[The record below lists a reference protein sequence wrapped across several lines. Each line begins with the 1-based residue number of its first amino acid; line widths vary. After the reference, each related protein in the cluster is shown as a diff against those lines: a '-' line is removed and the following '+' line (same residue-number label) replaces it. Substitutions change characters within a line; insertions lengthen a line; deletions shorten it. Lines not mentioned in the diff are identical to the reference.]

1 MIVVAG
7 IVKAVDGRGDELEQE
22 FTKLV
27 PKVREEPGNIAF
39 MMHRS
44 VDDPNKFFAYE
55 RYTSKDAF
63 KEHSSAPHVRE
74 FLQAAASLLDGR
86 PDVGFYRE
94 I

>member
-7 IVKAVDGRGDELEQE
+7 TLRAIDGKGDELEQE
-22 FTKLV
+22 FAKLI
-27 PKVREEPGNIAF
+27 PRVREEPGNMAF
-39 MMHRS
+39 VMHRS

-55 RYTSKDAF
+55 RYGSKDAF
-63 KEHSSAPHVRE
+63 KEHSSAPHVKE
-74 FLQAAASLLDGR
+74 FMQAAASLLDGR